1 VAIGVRDGQI
11 GDGIA
16 VEIPGRHRKRSEADW
31 RFDSADEATVM
42 VVEQDRDRVPAV
54 VRLREIGRA
63 VAVEVGADD
72 RPRA

>member
-1 VAIGVRDGQI
+1 
-11 GDGIA
+11 
-16 VEIPGRHRKRSEADW
+16 
-31 RFDSADEATVM
+31 M
-42 VVEQDRDRVPAV
+42 VVEQDGDRVPAV

>member
-1 VAIGVRDGQI
+1 MAIRVRNGQI
-11 GDGIA
+11 GDGVA
-16 VEIPGRHRKRSEADW
+16 VEITGRHRKRSEADW
-31 RFDSADEATVM
+31 RFESANEATVM
-42 VVEQDRDRVPAV
+42 VVEQDRDGVPTV